1 MFVEQDGR
9 CIAGGG
15 GAYTSAEGAALR
27 VAGFVRPNSTVV
39 DIGGHLGRFSEAIIA
54 LGALPLTTLI
64 FEPVRVLHLC
74 QIQRLGNV
82 SNNFGSPQYNFF
94 NFALGNV
101 DNKVES
107 IKTAP
112 GEWTSSALPPGWN
125 TLTETDPG
133 LDAMDSD
140 MPDWRDKMGRETIL
154 VRKFATVLEEL
165 SPHLYKDV
173 SVIKIDTEGYEGE
186 VLRGALP
193 FLRRVANDANRTLP
207 VMVIETAW
215 GVDRHPDKEENM
227 KTYREVVRLG
237 YCNTHMVRD
246 HTTDVLWV
254 PVEVDPSC
262 SKYKILEGGRL

>member
-1 MFVEQDGR
+1 MER
-9 CIAGGG
+9 CSSWNRMVVASQGG

-107 IKTAP
+107 IKTADYFVEIKTRGVGEIVIP
-112 GEWTSSALPPGWN
+112 GSSMPCSNRSACAL
-125 TLTETDPG
+125 
-133 LDAMDSD
+133 
-140 MPDWRDKMGRETIL
+140 
-154 VRKFATVLEEL
+154 
-165 SPHLYKDV
+165 LY
-173 SVIKIDTEGYEGE
+173 SE
-186 VLRGALP
+186 R
-193 FLRRVANDANRTLP
+193 
-207 VMVIETAW
+207 
-215 GVDRHPDKEENM
+215 
-227 KTYREVVRLG
+227 
-237 YCNTHMVRD
+237 
-246 HTTDVLWV
+246 
-254 PVEVDPSC
+254 
-262 SKYKILEGGRL
+262 